1 MRLRVILKIAMGG
14 YVGFGDDGWF
24 WFCERWFVGV
34 CGCGRRRS
42 KEKGGEKGGKETKK
56 ISVTRLTAL
65 LKTFKNKSPSARR
78 CN

>member
-34 CGCGRRRS
+34 CGCGQEEIKGEGRRER
-42 KEKGGEKGGKETKK
+42 GERDKK
-56 ISVTRLTAL
+56 NFRYAL